1 MCGIAAIYNYHS
13 TVSSIDR
20 EEIRRIRDN
29 MHRRGPDGKG
39 EWFSGDG
46 RVGLGHRRLSIIDLS
61 DKAAQ
66 PMQSQDGNRV
76 ITFNGEI
83 YNYKALR
90 DQLEKKGYSFCSFSD
105 TEVLL
110 HLYAEMGHA
119 MVHKLRGMFS
129 FALWDQRK
137 RGLFLARDH
146 FGIKP
151 LYYSDDGSTFR
162 LASQVKA
169 LLAGGGVDTEPD
181 PAGHVG
187 FFLWGHVP
195 ETYTLYKRIRMLP
208 PGCSFFV
215 DRHGFRKLE
224 TFCSIPDIIAESEQE
239 AFRIGHNKMLEKL
252 RSALLDSVKHHL
264 VADVPVGV
272 FLSCGLDSTT
282 LAALSTETGGTL
294 KTVTLGFDEYCGTKR
309 DETPL
314 AEEVASLYKT
324 EHQTVWGKKED
335 FHGAFTRLIDAMD
348 QPSTDGVNTY
358 FVSKAAA
365 ETGLKVAM
373 SGLGG
378 DEMFGGYPSF
388 RQIPKMVRTFRLAN
402 RVAGLGRTFRKV
414 SAPVLKHFTSPKY
427 AGLLEYGGTSG
438 GAYLL
443 RRGMFMPWELP
454 DILDAEIV
462 RNGWREL
469 ETILR
474 LNETVEP
481 IKSNYLQVSALEMKW
496 YMLNQLLRDTDW
508 AGMAHSL
515 EVRVPLLDIPLFHA
529 VSSMQNNK
537 RFPSKLNMAQAARPN
552 LPAEVLCR
560 SKTGFFVPVR
570 QWLIEGSE
578 LQQKERGLRGWAKVV
593 YKAFLE
599 TRN

>member
-1 MCGIAAIYNYHS
+1 MCGIVAIYNYDS
-13 TVSSIDR
+13 AVSSIDK
-20 EEIRRIRDN
+20 EEMRHIRDN

-46 RVGLGHRRLSIIDLS
+46 CVGLGHRRLSIIDLS

-66 PMQSQDGNRV
+66 PMQSRDGNLV
-76 ITFNGEI
+76 IAFNGEI
-83 YNYKALR
+83 YNYKTLR

-110 HLYAEMGHA
+110 HLYAEMGKA
-119 MVHKLRGMFS
+119 MVYKLRGMFS
-129 FALWDQRK
+129 FVLWDQK
-137 RGLFLARDH
+137 KKGLFIVRDP

-151 LYYSDDGSTFR
+151 LYYSDDGKTFR

-169 LLAGGGVDTEPD
+169 LLAGGGIDTEPD

-195 ETYTLYKRIRMLP
+195 ETYTLYKKIRMLP

-215 DRHGFRKLE
+215 DRHGFRRLE
-224 TFCSIPDIIAESEQE
+224 TFCSIPDIIAESEHE
-239 AFRIGHNKMLEKL
+239 AAKIGYNEMLEKL
-252 RSALLDSVKHHL
+252 RSALLDSVRHHL

-272 FLSCGLDSTT
+272 FLSSGLDSTM
-282 LAALSTETGGTL
+282 LAALSTEIGETL
-294 KTVTLGFDEYCGTKR
+294 KTVTLGFDEYRGTKW

-314 AEEVASLYKT
+314 AEEVASFYKT
-324 EHQTVWGKKED
+324 EHQTVWCRKED
-335 FHGAFTRLIDAMD
+335 FRGAFTKLIDAMD

-358 FVSKAAA
+358 FVSKAVA

-378 DEMFGGYPSF
+378 DEIFGGYPSF

-402 RVAGLGRTFRKV
+402 RVAGLGRGFRKV

-427 AGLLEYGGTSG
+427 AGLLEYGGTPG

-454 DILDAEIV
+454 DILDAEMV
-462 RNGWREL
+462 RNGWQEL

-474 LNETVEP
+474 LNETTES
-481 IKSNYLQVSALEMKW
+481 IKSNYLQISALEMKW
-496 YMLNQLLRDTDW
+496 YMRNQLLRDTDW
-508 AGMAHSL
+508 ASMAHSL
-515 EVRVPLLDIPLFHA
+515 EIRVPLLDIPLFCM
-529 VSSMQNNK
+529 VSSMYNNK
-537 RFPSKLNMAQAARPN
+537 RFPCKLDMAQAARPN
-552 LPAEVLCR
+552 LPAKVLSR
-560 SKTGFFVPVR
+560 PKTGFFIPVR
-570 QWLIEGSE
+570 EWLTADSDLE
-578 LQQKERGLRGWAKVV
+578 QDERGLRGWAKVV
-593 YKAFLE
+593 YKAFLDA
-599 TRN
+599 